1 MSHKVDRVVDRLQL
15 IRERH
20 RKLILEPRS
29 KVEFEFFDE
38 WNEDFESVDEQLL
51 SRELRDR
58 GEDE

>member
-1 MSHKVDRVVDRLQL
+1 MSHKIDRLQL

-38 WNEDFESVDEQLL
+38 WSEDFESVDEELL
-51 SRELRDR
+51 TRELRDR
-58 GEDE
+58 GDDE

>member
-1 MSHKVDRVVDRLQL
+1 MSQKVDRLQL

-29 KVEFEFFDE
+29 KVMDFDLFDE
-38 WNEDFESVDEQLL
+38 WNEDFEVVDEQVL

-58 GEDE
+58 DEDA

>member
-1 MSHKVDRVVDRLQL
+1 MSHKVDRLQL

-29 KVEFEFFDE
+29 KVMDFDLFDE
-38 WNEDFESVDEQLL
+38 WNEDFEMVDEHLL

>member
-1 MSHKVDRVVDRLQL
+1 MSHKVDRLQL

-29 KVEFEFFDE
+29 KVMDFDLFDE
-38 WNEDFESVDEQLL
+38 WNEDFGMVDEQLL

>member
-1 MSHKVDRVVDRLQL
+1 MSHKVDRLQL

-29 KVEFEFFDE
+29 KVMDFDLFDE
-38 WNEDFESVDEQLL
+38 WNEDFEMVDEQLL

>member
-1 MSHKVDRVVDRLQL
+1 MAHKIDRLQL

-38 WNEDFESVDEQLL
+38 WHEEFDLTDEQLL
-51 SRELRDR
+51 VRDLRDR
-58 GEDE
+58 TDEE